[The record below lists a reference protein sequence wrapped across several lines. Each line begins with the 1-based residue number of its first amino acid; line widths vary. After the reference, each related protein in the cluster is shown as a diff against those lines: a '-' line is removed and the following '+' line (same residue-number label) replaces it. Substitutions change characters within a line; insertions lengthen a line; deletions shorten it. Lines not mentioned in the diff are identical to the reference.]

1 MWVDYQEGDVQ
12 GKEFI
17 FDIPIYAGNLAIAS
31 STGIDPQNPEAGFN
45 QTMYDGFDIT
55 VDQLDGEINLPY
67 IYERTPEYSRIRV
80 PRSLLGGFT
89 QLRIN
94 YQYIYYPTAVYST
107 VEQQDE
113 SDPGFVTNGSFV
125 TPRTIVPRIT
135 PTPPPPPPPRFTIDE
150 GQIKEALSD
159 KIYEKI
165 FKSNINL
172 DNLDISS
179 LQTTTSTDGKN
190 YSTGRQTEDDQ
201 LILFKKDRSTPENRK
216 DFESTENPDNPINRI
231 ALDISS
237 SLAFTSA
244 DGVVD
249 LSSKLDDEITFT
261 SYLAD

>member
-17 FDIPIYAGNLAIAS
+17 FDIPIYAGSLAIAS

-55 VDQLDGEINLPY
+55 VDQLEGEINLPY

-172 DNLDISS
+172 WTLQASLKWSKKTINKYKIDKSIINL
-179 LQTTTSTDGKN
+179 
-190 YSTGRQTEDDQ
+190 
-201 LILFKKDRSTPENRK
+201 
-216 DFESTENPDNPINRI
+216 
-231 ALDISS
+231 
-237 SLAFTSA
+237 
-244 DGVVD
+244 
-249 LSSKLDDEITFT
+249 
-261 SYLAD
+261 

>member
-17 FDIPIYAGNLAIAS
+17 FDIPIYAGSLAIAS

-55 VDQLDGEINLPY
+55 VDQLEGEINLPY

-135 PTPPPPPPPRFTIDE
+135 PPDPPQPPPRFTIDE

-165 FKSNINL
+165 FKSNIN
-172 DNLDISS
+172 
-179 LQTTTSTDGKN
+179 
-190 YSTGRQTEDDQ
+190 Y
-201 LILFKKDRSTPENRK
+201 
-216 DFESTENPDNPINRI
+216 
-231 ALDISS
+231 
-237 SLAFTSA
+237 
-244 DGVVD
+244 
-249 LSSKLDDEITFT
+249 
-261 SYLAD
+261 